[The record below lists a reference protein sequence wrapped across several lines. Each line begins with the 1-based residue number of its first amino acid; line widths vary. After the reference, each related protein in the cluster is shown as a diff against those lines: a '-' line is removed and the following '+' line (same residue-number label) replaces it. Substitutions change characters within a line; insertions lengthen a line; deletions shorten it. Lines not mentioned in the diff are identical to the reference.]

1 MWTMLLAQAVAGPT
15 LPAPPRPRSDAP
27 CPLATGDEVVV
38 CGRAD
43 DHYRLRP
50 LPARAD
56 EPAITKAEIGLSH
69 GTRLGV
75 EAEQGQDAQGGPINR
90 AMVRLKIRF

>member
-1 MWTMLLAQAVAGPT
+1 MLTLFLAQAVAGPN

-27 CPLATGDEVVV
+27 CPVASGDEVVV

-43 DHYRLRP
+43 DRYRLRP
-50 LPARAD
+50 LPAGAD
-56 EPAITKAEIGLSH
+56 KPAIPKAEIGLGH